1 MRGSAADMRL
11 SIIIPMLNEAAQL
24 PDLFAHLLPLQRAG
38 CEVIFVDG
46 GSHDGSEKLAEMV
59 GFSVVHASCGRAVQM
74 NVGAA
79 IATGEVLLFLHA
91 DTRLPQGAPH
101 HIAQILQDDVHGWGR
116 FDVCITGKPF
126 MLRVIGHMMN
136 WRSRLTGVATG
147 DQAMFVRRAVFE
159 QLQGFLEQP
168 LMEDVELSK
177 RLKKFSRPAC
187 ITNCVT
193 TSGRRWETRGVWHT
207 ILLMWR
213 LRWDYWRGVD
223 AQTLAGL
230 YR

>member
-24 PDLFAHLLPLQRAG
+24 PDLFAHLLPLHRAG
-38 CEVIFVDG
+38 CEVIFADG
-46 GSHDGSEKLAEMV
+46 GSHDGSEKLAAMV

-101 HIAQILQDDVHGWGR
+101 HIVQVLRDGVHGWGR

-126 MLRVIGHMMN
+126 MLRVVGHMMN

-147 DQAMFVRRAVFE
+147 DQAMFVRRTVFE
-159 QLQGFLEQP
+159 QLQGFPEQP

-177 RLKKFSRPAC
+177 RLKKNSRPAC
-187 ITNCVT
+187 IRHCVT